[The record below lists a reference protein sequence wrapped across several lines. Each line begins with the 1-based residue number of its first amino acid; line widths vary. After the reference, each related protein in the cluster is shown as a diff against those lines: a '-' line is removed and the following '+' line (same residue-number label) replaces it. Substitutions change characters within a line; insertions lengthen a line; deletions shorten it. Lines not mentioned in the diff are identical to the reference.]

1 MRAKLD
7 MKDADGLAL
16 VPITYD
22 NLNARQKEAFN
33 FQKVAALLANYG
45 FNCIKLADDWQGAD
59 FLAYHNDGEQTL
71 KVQLKGR
78 LTINKKYLGK
88 QIYMAFP
95 MAETWY
101 LVPHDKLVELV
112 KEHTKWIGTR
122 SWSDIS
128 EDGHYHSPAPP
139 KNLTKALIPFQ
150 LKPLEVTKG
159 KNKTTKELKN

>member
-1 MRAKLD
+1 MDVRHETG
-7 MKDADGLAL
+7 DAEGLTL
-16 VPITYD
+16 VPITYKD
-22 NLNARQKEAFN
+22 LNARQKEAFN

-78 LTINKKYLGK
+78 LTIDKKYKGK

-95 MAETWY
+95 MSETWY
-101 LVPHDKLVELV
+101 LVPHDKLVQLV
-112 KEHTKWIGTR
+112 EEHTNWMETK
-122 SWSDIS
+122 SWGEED

-139 KNLTKALIPFQ
+139 KNLT
-150 LKPLEVTKG
+150 
-159 KNKTTKELKN
+159 